1 MKRLIV
7 LLVCLCMLLTSCS
20 STNRLI
26 YSEVNFWSIVF
37 RGDDYVC
44 CTVLEKIIKSVETKD
59 KDLLLSLFSENT
71 KSECPDL
78 EKQAEALLNYCSG
91 ELLSLGQFRGL
102 PNTSTHYHKDELVKQ
117 SHIPT
122 YDINTSNGSYRLTFE
137 YIQIDSNNIDNEG
150 LWSLYVIKA
159 EDDTDTTSAYRIT
172 GEYIPGIHIGITY
185 ECFDDE

>member
-1 MKRLIV
+1 MKKIVILIM
-7 LLVCLCMLLTSCS
+7 CICFLLTSCS
-20 STNRLI
+20 GSNAVIDKEL
-26 YSEVNFWSIVF
+26 SFWDYIF
-37 RGDDYVC
+37 RSDDYVC
-44 CTVLEKIIKSVETKD
+44 HSVLKDIVRSIETKD

-78 EKQAEALLNYCSG
+78 ERQAEALLNYCSG
-91 ELLSLGQFRGL
+91 ELLSLGQVRGL

-172 GEYIPGIHIGITY
+172 GEYIPGIHTGIV
-185 ECFDDE
+185 DGVSSSD